1 MFLFGRLARLI
12 NRVPWGVVIAGVL
25 FAALAGAV
33 GGGVSQSLQSGGFQD
48 PGAQSS
54 QGVDR
59 LENATGLRS
68 DGGSVAVVRIE
79 QGIASAASKAE
90 VGRVEAAMADN
101 PQIASVVTFYAT
113 QDPTMLSHDGKSTL
127 VIGYWKKIS
136 DQQAV
141 VAQAQLADRLKDDPN
156 VKLGG
161 FAAINQQ
168 LNQIIT
174 GDLGR
179 AELMAFPILFLLS
192 LWVFRGLIAAL
203 LPPLVGGAVIL
214 GSFLFLRGVTELHP
228 VSIFAL
234 NLATGMGLGLAI
246 DYSLFMV
253 SRFREE
259 MARGADA
266 STAISITLGT
276 AGRTV
281 LFSSLTIAAAVGSLT
296 VFPINFLWSMGVAG
310 IIVALTACAVALTL
324 LPAVLR
330 LLGPRVN
337 ALAPS
342 AWRRA
347 VTSPAAKSGFWY
359 RFSWFV
365 MRRPVPVAVLSA
377 ALLIAL
383 GLPFLGIRFN
393 SVDQTDLPAGT
404 EARQVSDAL
413 TNDFGA
419 PPGSSIFVVVEAPP
433 LDGSSVQSFAD
444 KLGSIGGVTRVA
456 PPQYAGGDTWR
467 IQVQAPGG
475 NFDGSTQEV
484 VQDIRAESAPFTF
497 LVSGAAAQFVDLQAA
512 LASRLPLAIAIVAAA
527 TLVLLFLMTG
537 SVVLPVK
544 AIVMNL
550 LTLSV
555 AFGVLVL
562 IFQDGRLENVLR
574 YTSQGALESTQPVL
588 LFAIVFGLS
597 TDYGVF
603 LLTRIK
609 EAYDGGAPNAEAVAT
624 GIQRTGRIITAAALL
639 FCVAIGAFA
648 TSQIVFIKELGIGIA
663 AGVLVDATVVRGFLV
678 PSLMAL
684 LGRWNWWAPRPLRW
698 IHSRAGLSEANP
710 KAA

>member
-1 MFLFGRLARLI
+1 MFERLAWLIDRL
-12 NRVPWGVVIAGVL
+12 PWAVVVAGVL
-25 FAALAGAV
+25 FAALAGAI
-33 GGGVSQSLQSGGFQD
+33 GGNVSKSLQSGGFSD
-48 PGAQSS
+48 PSSQSI

-59 LENATGLRS
+59 QQSATGLRA
-68 DGGSVAVVRIE
+68 DGGVVALVKVD
-79 QGIASAASKAE
+79 QGIAAEASKTE
-90 VGRVEAAMADN
+90 VERVRRTMAAQ
-101 PQIASVVTFYAT
+101 PQIASVVTYYQT
-113 QDPTMLSHDGKSTL
+113 QAPSMLSADGKSTL
-127 VIGYWKKIS
+127 VIGYWKQIS
-136 DQQAV
+136 DQEAV
-141 VAQAQLADRLKDDPN
+141 VAQTRLSESLGGDPN

-168 LNQIIT
+168 LNELIT

-192 LWVFRGLIAAL
+192 LWVFRGLVAAL
-203 LPPLVGGAVIL
+203 LPPLVGGVVIL
-214 GSFLFLRGVTELHP
+214 GSFLFLRGVTEFHG

-259 MARGADA
+259 MARGAGP
-266 STAISITLGT
+266 SEAIRVALRT

-281 LFSSLTIAAAVGSLT
+281 LFSSLTIAAAAGSLT

-310 IIVALTACAVALTL
+310 VIVALTACVVALTL

-337 ALAPS
+337 ALAPR

-347 VTSPAAKSGFWY
+347 VTAPATASGFWY
-359 RFSWFV
+359 RFSTFV
-365 MRRPVPVAVLSA
+365 MRRPLPIAIVSA
-377 ALLIAL
+377 ALLIGL
-383 GLPFLGIRFN
+383 GLPFSGIRFN

-404 EARQVSDAL
+404 DARQVSDAMRSE
-413 TNDFGA
+413 FGA
-419 PPGSSIFVVVEAPP
+419 PAGSSIFVVVEAPP
-433 LDGSSVQSFAD
+433 LDGASVQAFAGRLAS
-444 KLGSIGGVTRVA
+444 LGDVASVA
-456 PPQYAGGDTWR
+456 PPQYVGGDTWR
-467 IQVQAPGG
+467 IQVQARGG
-475 NFDGSTQEV
+475 NFDSATQEL
-484 VQDIRAESAPFTF
+484 VQDIRAERAPFTF

-512 LASRLPLAIAIVAAA
+512 LASRLPLAVALVATA

-544 AIVMNL
+544 AVIMNL

-562 IFQDGRLENVLR
+562 VFQDGRFENVLR

-609 EAYDGGAPNAEAVAT
+609 EAHDGGASNREAVAT

-663 AGVLVDATVVRGFLV
+663 AGVIVDATIVRGLLV

-698 IHSRAGLSEANP
+698 VHDRAGLREATP